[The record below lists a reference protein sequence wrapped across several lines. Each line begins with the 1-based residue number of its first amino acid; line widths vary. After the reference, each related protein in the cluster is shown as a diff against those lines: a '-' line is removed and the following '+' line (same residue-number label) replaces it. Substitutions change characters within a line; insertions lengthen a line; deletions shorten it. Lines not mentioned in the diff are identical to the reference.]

1 VNATVAGARARQL
14 SEIEGEIGELQRQVG
29 SIAEAGTDFAIR
41 IDRRSTTL
49 IAAVEEVRAAGP
61 PSGSVLPREFWARTA
76 EAITAL
82 TAIRGAAR
90 ATLSADGRS
99 L

>member
-1 VNATVAGARARQL
+1 VNTTVEGARPRQL
-14 SEIEGEIGELQRQVG
+14 SEIEGEIAELQRQVD

-49 IAAVEEVRAAGP
+49 IAAVEEVRAVGP
-61 PSGSVLPREFWARTA
+61 SSGAVLPRDFWARTA

-82 TAIRGAAR
+82 TAIRGFAR
-90 ATLSADGRS
+90 AALSADGRS
-99 L
+99 

>member
-1 VNATVAGARARQL
+1 MNTTGDGARPLQL
-14 SEIEGEIGELQRQVG
+14 SAIEGEIAELQRQIG

-61 PSGSVLPREFWARTA
+61 SSGSDLPREFWARTA

-82 TAIRGAAR
+82 TAIRGFAR
-90 ATLSADGRS
+90 ATLSADGRG
-99 L
+99 